1 MSSQNRQ
8 HSLWTAPKGSLFLKL
23 LGDKMT
29 NHAKFVISRKTASG
43 ILKSFF
49 VNFSVMIKEDVLMR
63 QKQAVKRNPTWFD
76 SDPNPHLWFSEFPNS
91 IPSLRDGLL
100 CNSCVIKIRSCSDAY
115 YITIVFRNTYRYSDG
130 VMEYSSKKSEII
142 FF

>member
-1 MSSQNRQ
+1 
-8 HSLWTAPKGSLFLKL
+8 
-23 LGDKMT
+23 MT
-29 NHAKFVISRKTASG
+29 NHAKVVISRKIG
-43 ILKSFF
+43 IVKSLFF
-49 VNFSVMIKEDVLMR
+49 LNFSVMIKEDVLMR

-130 VMEYSSKKSEII
+130 VMEYSSKKTELI
-142 FF
+142 FFLNILTCLHR

>member
-1 MSSQNRQ
+1 M
-8 HSLWTAPKGSLFLKL
+8 K
-23 LGDKMT
+23 
-29 NHAKFVISRKTASG
+29 
-43 ILKSFF
+43 
-49 VNFSVMIKEDVLMR
+49 IKDDVLMR

-130 VMEYSSKKSEII
+130 VMEYSSKKSEIG

>member
-1 MSSQNRQ
+1 MLN
-8 HSLWTAPKGSLFLKL
+8 L
-23 LGDKMT
+23 LYPVKP
-29 NHAKFVISRKTASG
+29 ASR
-43 ILKSFF
+43 ILKYFF

-63 QKQAVKRNPTWFD
+63 QKQAVKRNLTWFD

-115 YITIVFRNTYRYSDG
+115 CITIVFRNTYRYSDG
-130 VMEYSSKKSEII
+130 VMEYSSKKTEVI
-142 FF
+142 FLIS